1 MTLKIC
7 LELSIPVSGTQI
19 IFIRDFPRVPWCR
32 AVDSA
37 CVCSAGLFASL
48 PWAFKAAVHLPWV
61 PLKRCAQSC
70 VPVAVIISGNLTMR
84 WEVFVQSPAQPGALL
99 PARVPGLLQR
109 AALRPE
115 SQISSRVRAAVNAG
129 WGQQFLSRL
138 LAWGC
143 LWRFIKKLKARKMEI
158 RDLR

>member
-1 MTLKIC
+1 MLLSFTAQLGSSATVTLKIC

-19 IFIRDFPRVPWCR
+19 IFIRDFPRDLWCR
-32 AVDSA
+32 A
-37 CVCSAGLFASL
+37 VCSAGLFASP

-84 WEVFVQSPAQPGALL
+84 WEVFVQSPAQVTCCQPVCLGCCTMRLCD
-99 PARVPGLLQR
+99 PSHKSP
-109 AALRPE
+109 LRG
-115 SQISSRVRAAVNAG
+115 QRAAVNAG

-138 LAWGC
+138 LA
-143 LWRFIKKLKARKMEI
+143 
-158 RDLR
+158 

>member
-37 CVCSAGLFASL
+37 CVCSAGLFASP

-129 WGQQFLSRL
+129 WASSS
-138 LAWGC
+138 LAGC
-143 LWRFIKKLKARKMEI
+143 LPGGACGASSKS
-158 RDLR
+158 LRQEKWK